1 MTYWRSKKDGDGGR
15 WFWAILLGTL
25 TALLILFTL
34 SAISRAQSAELP
46 FYCKALTHFERSCT
60 GVKAAAHVLGKQRAR
75 WLALHC
81 GATDAEIAEADAC
94 FIQITPTEK

>member
-1 MTYWRSKKDGDGGR
+1 MTHWRKRIKDSGHLNG
-15 WFWAILLGTL
+15 WQYLMWAFVLVLIWL
-25 TALLILFTL
+25 TALAV
-34 SAISRAQSAELP
+34 SARAADLP